1 MYAKN
6 IIEQA
11 NNELLNNNSMPAYT
25 SNNSN
30 SFKDSLKVNPTDLLP
45 NKKSITISN
54 NFNNVIDLYR

>member
-1 MYAKN
+1 
-6 IIEQA
+6 
-11 NNELLNNNSMPAYT
+11 MPAYT